1 MFDVA
6 VMDLNTHCP
15 DSFLCNRSLGAD
27 IPRPLHIIKRSE
39 SRLSQKSVTR
49 RRSTETL
56 SSDASAGSLPEPPG
70 GDRPL
75 TIPKKRG
82 NNNPGAA
89 APGRQALGL
98 ATRPRRSTSTTDPRE
113 VEHGIFLPAQ
123 RPQLDFEPG
132 THGAG
137 RGGKE
142 QRGQSSIQRDFQ
154 LSDYRLRHS
163 KSMLHVTAAPY
174 HNLYPS
180 ISESPRPPPD
190 SFSSTFETKRYDTP
204 PSRFVLVPRIV
215 VTPETKV
222 LGDGVQALW
231 AAVQLSTRI
240 YPANGAVCHAS
251 VDALNVGSQS
261 GMCSLDIRITS
272 VAL

>member
-1 MFDVA
+1 
-6 VMDLNTHCP
+6 MDLNTHCP

-27 IPRPLHIIKRSE
+27 IPRPLHIIKRSK
-39 SRLSQKSVTR
+39 SRLSQKPVTR

-56 SSDASAGSLPEPPG
+56 SSDTSVGSLPEPPG

-82 NNNPGAA
+82 NNNASAA
-89 APGRQALGL
+89 ASGRQALGL
-98 ATRPRRSTSTTDPRE
+98 ATRPRRSTSKTDPRE
-113 VEHGIFLPAQ
+113 VEHGTIPPLPTQ
-123 RPQLDFEPG
+123 RPQVAFEPG
-132 THGAG
+132 TQGAG
-137 RGGKE
+137 RSGKE

-163 KSMLHVTAAPY
+163 KSMLHVTASPY

-180 ISESPRPPPD
+180 ISESPQPPPD
-190 SFSSTFETKRYDTP
+190 SFSSACETKRYDTL

-222 LGDGVQALW
+222 LSDGVETLW
-231 AAVQLSTRI
+231 AVVQLSTRI
-240 YPANGAVCHAS
+240 YPANGAVCHAP

-261 GMCSLDIRITS
+261 GMCPLDTRVIS